1 MSIRF
6 RIIGSFVLLILFLI
20 GSELY
25 DKIVINSLIGDAKM
39 INYAGSQR
47 MRTAKL
53 AYLASLYVETGTEGY
68 KNEITKEIKKYEEI
82 LDGLQQGSEKL
93 ELVGV
98 NDMEA
103 NAHIEEART
112 LWKEYKIAMNAIL
125 DKKNGSSSILIG
137 ELVFPLIEE
146 MNDLTFRL
154 DEVSTS
160 NVEQFR
166 QVKKIAFWVALLLG
180 ILIAID
186 IMRAIVR
193 PMNKLLNGMHKV
205 AEGDLHH
212 QMEVRGHNEF
222 SQLAASFNDMTE
234 SLNQSRVDL
243 EKTNKELEDFVYTV
257 SHDLKEPLRG
267 ISAFSQFVTED
278 YEEKLDDKGRDYL
291 MRIINS
297 SSKMRELI
305 DDLLTLSRIGR
316 TKNPFEEA
324 DTKML
329 VEEALSRSKYLVDEK
344 DVKFQIAEDLP
355 VIYCDKVKMREPF
368 ANLIS
373 IAIKFID
380 KSKPVVEIGY
390 EKRSGEDL
398 FFIKDNGI
406 GIDERYF
413 DKIFVIFQRLNRKEE
428 FEGSGAGLTIVQK
441 VVEEHGGRVWVE
453 SVVGEGSTFFF
464 TIPQRSNN

>member
-6 RIIGSFVLLILFLI
+6 RIVGSFVLLILFLI

-53 AYLASLYVETGTEGY
+53 AYLASVYIETRDEAY
-68 KNEITKEIKKYEEI
+68 KKEITKEITKYEEI

-103 NAHIEEART
+103 NAYIGEART
-112 LWKEYKIAMNAIL
+112 LWTVYKINLGEII
-125 DKKNGSSSILIG
+125 DKKDARSIMLIR

-146 MNDLTFRL
+146 MNHLTFRL

-166 QVKKIAFWVALLLG
+166 QAKKIALWIALLLG

-205 AEGDLHH
+205 AEGDLHL
-212 QMEVRGHNEF
+212 QMEERGKNEF
-222 SQLAASFNDMTE
+222 SLLAASFNDMTN
-234 SLNQSRVDL
+234 SLNESRNEL

-267 ISAFSQFVTED
+267 ISAFSQFIRED

-291 MRIINS
+291 KRIIKS
-297 SSKMRELI
+297 CSRMRELI

-316 TKNPFEEA
+316 TKNPFEEVDA
-324 DTKML
+324 KVL
-329 VEEALSRSKYLVDEK
+329 VEEVLNRSKHFIDEK
-344 DVKFQIAEDLP
+344 KVVINVAEDLP
-355 VIYCDKVKMREPF
+355 VIYCDKIKMQELF

-373 IAIKFID
+373 NAIKFID
-380 KSKPVVEIGY
+380 KSPPVVEIGY

-398 FFIKDNGI
+398 FFISDNGI
-406 GIDERYF
+406 GIDKRYF
-413 DKIFVIFQRLNRKEE
+413 DKIFEIFQRLNLKEDYK
-428 FEGSGAGLTIVQK
+428 GSGAGLTIVKK
-441 VVEEHGGRVWVE
+441 VVEEHGGRIWVE
-453 SVVGEGSTFFF
+453 SLVGEGSTFFF
-464 TIPQRSNN
+464 TIPKRSNN